1 MNFNQS
7 GRSMIE
13 MLGVLAII
21 AVLSV
26 GGIAGYS
33 KAMQQWKLNK
43 WKAQITDIIFA
54 LKDVYKNEKNF
65 GSNGANLLP
74 FLKEIGAVPQG
85 MLDENDK
92 DLFGNILSINIRA
105 DRLADGS
112 ILQRFA
118 AYFSTQPSATAEQN
132 CRELYSFTQT
142 DPDVHTVVNWAN
154 GYRTCGKYVEDT
166 YKQVLPCYEYNMQE
180 VAEKCKVCKEHSCT
194 LILLYRNN

>member
-21 AVLSV
+21 AVLTV

-33 KAMQQWKLNK
+33 KAMQQWKMDK

-92 DLFGNILSINIRA
+92 DLFGNTLSINIRA

-118 AYFSTQPSATAEQN
+118 AYFSTQPSVMAEQN

-142 DPDVHTVVNWAN
+142 DHDVHAVVNWTN
-154 GYRTCGKYVEDT
+154 GYRTCGKYV
-166 YKQVLPCYEYNMQE
+166 
-180 VAEKCKVCKEHSCT
+180 
-194 LILLYRNN
+194 

>member
-1 MNFNQS
+1 M
-7 GRSMIE
+7 
-13 MLGVLAII
+13 
-21 AVLSV
+21 
-26 GGIAGYS
+26 
-33 KAMQQWKLNK
+33 
-43 WKAQITDIIFA
+43 
-54 LKDVYKNEKNF
+54 
-65 GSNGANLLP
+65 
-74 FLKEIGAVPQG
+74 
-85 MLDENDK
+85 
-92 DLFGNILSINIRA
+92 LFGNILSINIRA

-154 GYRTCGKYVEDT
+154 GYRTCGKYVEDA